1 MKQGNMMKMY
11 FREQADNSVT
21 LTSETGETLW
31 QFTCMAD
38 ALKTCREF
46 HCLDGQIFNE
56 SNDPCYLQQA

>member
-1 MKQGNMMKMY
+1 MQLGNMMKMH
-11 FREQADNSVT
+11 FREQADYGVT

-46 HCLDGQIFNE
+46 YCHDIQISNE
-56 SNDPCYLQQA
+56 SNDPGYLQQA